1 MGHFTTIGCRSLY
14 QVKKTDRD
22 RQGEESAERG
32 CTLKQGS
39 PSKKWRACPLQLA
52 PYLWWL
58 LVLPPWLP
66 LLFQP
71 LHLSTCPDG
80 ALSVLFS
87 KNKSLKVKKHYQ
99 VPFTGIA
106 IFYFTGVQILDQ
118 QHLSI
123 SEGPSFQGNTWQNK
137 FVIVDK
143 EGNIC
148 LPILGHKSNK

>member
-71 LHLSTCPDG
+71 LHLSTCPDRT
-80 ALSVLFS
+80 LSVLFS
-87 KNKSLKVKKHYQ
+87 KNKVSRSKSTTKCLSLALQ
-99 VPFTGIA
+99 S
-106 IFYFTGVQILDQ
+106 
-118 QHLSI
+118 SI
-123 SEGPSFQGNTWQNK
+123 SLVCKYLISNTFLYQRDQAFRVTHGK
-137 FVIVDK
+137 TS
-143 EGNIC
+143 
-148 LPILGHKSNK
+148 L